1 MARVRDPAAA
11 ALQRVQVRRVR
22 QELEVL
28 AARDR
33 IVTRD
38 LHDDLIQRLYG
49 IGLALQITRC
59 RAASPP
65 TITRIADHIDQLQDV
80 IKVFRVAITTVP
92 PGPTDTPQ
100 WRAAL
105 REMVSE
111 LTVDSAR
118 ARTARLSGPLDVRR
132 SRGPAPARR
141 RRGRPPELTAG
152 CAGHGRDQGRREPG
166 DAGSLTVTTREAQLI
181 RALVTL
187 ADTLVAGYDLAE
199 LMHDLVE
206 VSVELLDA
214 TAAGLVLADG
224 HGQLNVLAS
233 TSQDI
238 EALEV
243 LQIRTGRGPCFD
255 CYITG
260 EPQSIHDVSADLD
273 RWPRFAPLALQQG
286 FRSVHA
292 VPMRLRDRTIG
303 ALNLFR
309 THPGELAEPDRHAAQ
324 ALADVATIGILQVR
338 DAEQTAEVNRKLE
351 HALAGRVII
360 EQAQGILANYSGLD
374 MNQAFTSL
382 RDLARHHR
390 LTLTDLAR
398 ALVDRQDEPA
408 DILATLLPAPRTLSR
423 PPPYR

>member
-1 MARVRDPAAA
+1 
-11 ALQRVQVRRVR
+11 
-22 QELEVL
+22 
-28 AARDR
+28 
-33 IVTRD
+33 
-38 LHDDLIQRLYG
+38 
-49 IGLALQITRC
+49 
-59 RAASPP
+59 
-65 TITRIADHIDQLQDV
+65 
-80 IKVFRVAITTVP
+80 
-92 PGPTDTPQ
+92 
-100 WRAAL
+100 
-105 REMVSE
+105 MVSE

-141 RRGRPPELTAG
+141 RRGLPELTAG
-152 CAGHGRDQGRREPG
+152 VAGHGRDQGRREPG
-166 DAGSLTVTTREAQLI
+166 DADSLTVTTREAQLI

-206 VSVELLDA
+206 VSVELLDV

-338 DAEQTAEVNRKLE
+338 DAEQTAEVNQKLE
-351 HALAGRVII
+351 HALAGRVVI
-360 EQAQGILANYSGLD
+360 EQAKGILANYSGLD

-398 ALVDRQDEPA
+398 ALVDRQHEPA
-408 DILATLLPAPRTLSR
+408 DILATPLPAPRTPSR
-423 PPPYR
+423 PPPVPLTMSAHISPGRDPGILIPLGDGTAAR